1 MAVYMSVPLCRL
13 FMHELYMYACIC
25 LLAIVG
31 TGVLNR
37 CTDICS
43 VVVFDRR

>member
-13 FMHELYMYACIC
+13 CMHELYMYACIC

-31 TGVLNR
+31 TGVLNM
-37 CTDICS
+37 CSDICS
-43 VVVFDRR
+43 IVVFDRR